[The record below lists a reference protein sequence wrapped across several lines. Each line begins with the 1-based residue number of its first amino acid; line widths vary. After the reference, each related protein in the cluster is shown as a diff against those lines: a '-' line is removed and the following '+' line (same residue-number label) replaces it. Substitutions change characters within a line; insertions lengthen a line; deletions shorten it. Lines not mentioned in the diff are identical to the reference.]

1 MIIQNRVLKE
11 SNVDKVIVK
20 KISRTGE
27 EFEDVLESLYAD
39 GVFKEVKG
47 KIIIK
52 PNLCTIAAYE
62 SGIISDIKIVEGLIK
77 YFKSKKINSEIIVI
91 ESDSFDRTSE
101 EVFKKLGYYELQNKW
116 GVKLINL
123 TKEEYVSTIISDLP
137 YELNLPKIFLKE
149 YFFVSI
155 ANLKTH
161 DYQKITCVF
170 KNQFGCIPD
179 RLKERYH
186 PYLDEVLYALDR
198 FIQPNLCIVDGR
210 IALEGSGPVDGEPL
224 ETGIMVIG
232 EKSIAVD
239 TTCAKIMGFNPKEVP
254 YLKHAFKK
262 DKYDYEN
269 IKIIGEDL
277 KLSFKFIPKKLYIGI
292 RLKIWITRS
301 SVAITNFLKKL
312 SFNLLC
318 FGIIHTIS
326 RIPNYIKKQMAR

>member
-1 MIIQNRVLKE
+1 M
-11 SNVDKVIVK
+11 DKVIVK

-62 SGIISDIKIVEGLIK
+62 SGIISDIRIVEELIK
-77 YFKSKKINSEIIVI
+77 YFKSKKIDSKILII
-91 ESDSFDRTSE
+91 ESDSFDRSAE
-101 EVFKKLGYYELQNKW
+101 EAFKRLGYNELQSKW
-116 GVKLINL
+116 DVKLINL
-123 TKEEYVSTIISDLP
+123 TKEEYVSTIISDIP
-137 YELNLPKIFLKE
+137 YEINLPKIFLKE
-149 YFFVSI
+149 YFFISV

-179 RLKERYH
+179 RLKEKYH
-186 PYLDEVLYALDR
+186 PYLDETLYALDR
-198 FIQPNLCIVDGR
+198 FVQPNLCIVDGR

-232 EKSIAVD
+232 EKSLAVD
-239 TTCAKIMGFNPKEVP
+239 TTCAKIMGFEPLEVP
-254 YLKHAFKK
+254 YLRYAYKR
-262 DKYDYEN
+262 DRYDYKD
-269 IKIIGEDL
+269 IKIIGEDF
-277 KLSFKFIPKKLYIGI
+277 KFNFKFIPNKLYTGI
-292 RLKIWITRS
+292 RLKVWITRS
-301 SVAITNFLKKL
+301 SVAVTNFIKKL
-312 SFNLLC
+312 SFNLLY
-318 FGIIHTIS
+318 FGIVHTIS

>member
-1 MIIQNRVLKE
+1 MDE
-11 SNVDKVIVK
+11 VIVK
-20 KISRTGE
+20 KIDDLDKDFNRILE
-27 EFEDVLESLYAD
+27 NFYRQKLFEGID
-39 GVFKEVKG
+39 G

-52 PNLCTIAAYE
+52 PNLCTIASRK
-62 SGIISDIKIVEGLIK
+62 SGVVSDIKIVEHLIK
-77 YFKSKKINSEIIVI
+77 FFKVKKPDIEIFIV
-91 ESDSFDRTSE
+91 ESDSFDRDAE
-101 EVFKKLGYYELQNKW
+101 EAFERLGYYELQNKW